1 MKILV
6 TGGSGYIGSVTVRR
20 LMAAGHKVA
29 IFDNLER
36 GHRETIPAGV
46 TLHVGDLRNADDIL
60 DAMKAEKPDAV
71 MHFAA
76 YALVG
81 ESMRQPELYFGNN
94 VGGGINLLE
103 AMRTC
108 GVGRIVFSSSCA
120 TYGEPGTDLISEE
133 TPQHPTNPYGESKL
147 IFETMLRW
155 HARLHGLSAIALRY
169 FNACGAEGELGE
181 DHRVPCETHLIPLV
195 LRVALGQAPAA
206 KIFGDDYATPDGTCI
221 RDYIHVSDLAD
232 AHLRAIETDA
242 QGAVN
247 LGTGCGFSVRQVIES
262 ARRVTGHP
270 LPAEVTPRRG
280 GDPDR
285 LVAKVGRAFE
295 LLGWKASFTEI
306 DAIIESAWKWHL
318 AHPNGYV
325 SQCR

>member
-6 TGGSGYIGSVTVRR
+6 TGGSGYIGSVTLRR

-36 GHRETIPAGV
+36 GHSETVPAGV
-46 TLHVGDLRNADDIL
+46 PLHVGDLRNAAEIEA
-60 DAMKAEKPDAV
+60 AMEAERPDAV

-103 AMRTC
+103 AMRKC
-108 GVGRIVFSSSCA
+108 GVGRIVFSSTCA
-120 TYGEPGTDLISEE
+120 TYGEPGTDLISED
-133 TPQHPTNPYGESKL
+133 TPQRPTNPYGESKL
-147 IFETMLRW
+147 MFEKMLRW
-155 HARLHGLSAIALRY
+155 HRELHGLSAIALRY
-169 FNACGAEGELGE
+169 FNACGAEGGLGE

-195 LRVALGQAPAA
+195 LQVALGQAEKA

-221 RDYIHVSDLAD
+221 RDYVHVSDLAE
-232 AHLRAIETDA
+232 AHLKAIETGA
-242 QGAVN
+242 EGAVN
-247 LGTGCGFSVRQVIES
+247 LGTGRGFSVREVVEG
-262 ARRVTGHP
+262 ARRVTGRSI
-270 LPAEVTPRRG
+270 PAEVVARRG

-285 LVAKVGRAFE
+285 LVAKVGRAE
-295 LLGWKASFTEI
+295 EVLGWKAKFTDI
-306 DAIIESAWKWHL
+306 DAILETAWKWHL
-318 AHPNGYV
+318 AHPRGY
-325 SQCR
+325 